1 LRNLWTFGL
10 LGVLSN
16 NVKRPYIDE
25 PTASVSPNMGRPGLS
40 FEDLLQTSCA
50 CGVLSI
56 EPGGQITFVSPE
68 AEKMLHL
75 GADKSNIAA
84 LPPGLQALVLET
96 QASGHAIADRRIV
109 LDPDRGRSPALSV
122 TVMPAAAREKKLI
135 VLLKD
140 FSSTKKLEHS
150 LRRLDR
156 LASAGTLSAGM
167 AHEIRNAMVAVKT
180 FVDLLLEKNRDAELA
195 EIVGH
200 EMDRMVSM
208 VSQIL
213 KFAVPAQP
221 VLARVSVHKILD
233 RTLLLAQHRVEGR
246 EIVFERKFQAADDV
260 LEGDAHQLEQAFV
273 NLLLNGVEAIHT
285 SGALGVTTE
294 LLADAQLREGDTRRW
309 MRVRIYD
316 TGGGITQDNMGRLFE
331 PFFTTKQNGT
341 GLGLAV
347 TRRIIEEHNGTI
359 QVESQPA
366 KGTTF
371 IVMLPMKG

>member
-1 LRNLWTFGL
+1 
-10 LGVLSN
+10 
-16 NVKRPYIDE
+16 
-25 PTASVSPNMGRPGLS
+25 MGRPGLN

-56 EPGGQITFVSPE
+56 DARGAVTFISPE
-68 AEKMLHL
+68 AEKILRL
-75 GADKSNIAA
+75 SGDKSHPAK
-84 LPPGLQALVLET
+84 LPATLQAVVAEA
-96 QASGHAIADRRIV
+96 QAAGHGVTDRKIV
-109 LDPDRGRSPALSV
+109 LDPDRGRSPSISV
-122 TVMPAAAREKKLI
+122 TVMPAGSGEKKVI

-167 AHEIRNAMVAVKT
+167 AHEIRNALVAVKT
-180 FVDLLLEKNRDAELA
+180 FIDLLLEKNKDDDLA

-200 EMDRMVSM
+200 EMGRMVSM

-221 VLARVSVHKILD
+221 VFSAVSVHRILE
-233 RTLLLAQHRVEGR
+233 RTLLLAEHRVEGR
-246 EIVFERKFQAADDV
+246 QIAFERQFRAEKDV
-260 LEGDAHQLEQAFV
+260 LEGDSHQLEQAFV
-273 NLLLNGVEAIHT
+273 NLLLNAVEAINGN
-285 SGALGVTTE
+285 GALTVATE
-294 LLADAQLREGDTRRW
+294 LIADDEGQVREGEPRRW
-309 MRVRIYD
+309 MRIRISD
-316 TGGGITQDNMGRLFE
+316 TGAGITAENMERLFE

-347 TRRIIEEHNGTI
+347 TRRIIEEHNGSI
-359 QVESQPA
+359 QVESQPG

-371 IVMLPMKG
+371 TLLLPTKA

>member
-1 LRNLWTFGL
+1 MAGGN
-10 LGVLSN
+10 
-16 NVKRPYIDE
+16 
-25 PTASVSPNMGRPGLS
+25 PNTGRSGLS

-56 EPGGQITFVSPE
+56 EPGGAITFISPE
-68 AEKMLHL
+68 AEKILRL
-75 GADKSNIAA
+75 TAGKATLAELPAA
-84 LPPGLQALVLET
+84 LQALVHECQST
-96 QASGHAIADRRIV
+96 GQAINDRKIV
-109 LDPDRGRSPALSV
+109 LDADRGNSPSISA
-122 TVMPAAAREKKLI
+122 TVMPAAARGEKMM

-167 AHEIRNAMVAVKT
+167 AHEIRNALVAVKT
-180 FVDLLLEKNRDAELA
+180 FVDLLLEKNKEEELA
-195 EIVGH
+195 EIVSQ
-200 EMDRMVSM
+200 EMVRMVSM

-213 KFAVPAQP
+213 KFAVPAHP
-221 VLARVSVHKILD
+221 VFTAISVHKILD

-246 EIVFERKFQAADDV
+246 QITFERKFQAETDV
-260 LEGDAHQLEQAFV
+260 LNGDAYQLEQAFV
-273 NLLLNGVEAIHT
+273 NLLLNGVEAINI
-285 SGALGVTTE
+285 SGTLAVTTE
-294 LLADAQLREGDTRRW
+294 LLPGEDGQLPKRW
-309 MRVRIYD
+309 MRIRVSD
-316 TGGGITQDNMGRLFE
+316 SGAGITQENMARLFE

-359 QVESQPA
+359 QVDSQAA

-371 IVMLPMKG
+371 TLMLPMKG

>member
-1 LRNLWTFGL
+1 MAHPGSNL
-10 LGVLSN
+10 
-16 NVKRPYIDE
+16 
-25 PTASVSPNMGRPGLS
+25 GRPGLN

-56 EPGGQITFVSPE
+56 DPGGVVTFASPE
-68 AEKMLHL
+68 VEKILRWT
-75 GADKSNIAA
+75 ANDKK
-84 LPPGLQALVLET
+84 LPATLQAVIQESLAT
-96 QASGHAIADRRIV
+96 GQIITDRTIV
-109 LDPDRGRSPALSV
+109 LDADRGGSPTISV
-122 TVMPAAAREKKLI
+122 TVMPATSREKKLI

-167 AHEIRNAMVAVKT
+167 AHEIRNALVAVKT
-180 FVDLLLEKNRDAELA
+180 FIDLLLEKNKDDELA

-213 KFAVPAQP
+213 RFAVPAHP
-221 VLARVSVHKILD
+221 VMSAVAVHKILD

-246 EIVFERKFQAADDV
+246 LVTFERKFLAEKDV
-260 LEGDAHQLEQAFV
+260 LEGDGHQLEQAFV
-273 NLLLNGVEAIHT
+273 NLLLNGVEAINANGT
-285 SGALGVTTE
+285 LSVTTE
-294 LLADAQLREGDTRRW
+294 TLADDAGQVREGEARRW
-309 MRVRIYD
+309 MRIRISD
-316 TGGGITQDNMGRLFE
+316 TGGGITQENMGRLFE

-359 QVESQPA
+359 QVESPPRQ
-366 KGTTF
+366 GTTF
-371 IVMLPMKG
+371 TILLPMKP

>member
-1 LRNLWTFGL
+1 
-10 LGVLSN
+10 
-16 NVKRPYIDE
+16 
-25 PTASVSPNMGRPGLS
+25 MGRPGLN

-56 EPGGQITFVSPE
+56 DAGGVVTFLSPE
-68 AEKMLHL
+68 AEKILRL
-75 GADKSNIAA
+75 SGDKSHPVK
-84 LPPGLQALVLET
+84 LPATLQALVAEA
-96 QASGHAIADRRIV
+96 QAAGHGVTDRKIV
-109 LDPDRGRSPALSV
+109 LDPDRGRSPSISV
-122 TVMPAAAREKKLI
+122 TVMPAGSQEKKVI

-167 AHEIRNAMVAVKT
+167 AHEIRNALVAVKT
-180 FVDLLLEKNRDAELA
+180 FIDLLLEKNKDDDLA

-200 EMDRMVSM
+200 EMGRMVSM

-221 VLARVSVHKILD
+221 VFSAVSVHRIIE
-233 RTLLLAQHRVEGR
+233 RTLLLAEHRVEGR
-246 EIVFERKFQAADDV
+246 QIAFERQFLAEKDV
-260 LEGDAHQLEQAFV
+260 LEGDSHQLEQAFV
-273 NLLLNGVEAIHT
+273 NLLLNAVEAINGN
-285 SGALGVTTE
+285 GALTVATE
-294 LLADAQLREGDTRRW
+294 LIADGEGQMREGEPRRW
-309 MRVRIYD
+309 MRIRISD
-316 TGGGITQDNMGRLFE
+316 TGAGITAENMERLFE

-347 TRRIIEEHNGTI
+347 TRRIIEEHNGSI
-359 QVESQPA
+359 QVESQPG

-371 IVMLPMKG
+371 TLLLPTKP

>member
-1 LRNLWTFGL
+1 LN
-10 LGVLSN
+10 
-16 NVKRPYIDE
+16 
-25 PTASVSPNMGRPGLS
+25 

-56 EPGGQITFVSPE
+56 DPAGAVNFVSPE
-68 AEKMLHL
+68 AEKILRL
-75 GADKSNIAA
+75 TPGEKSPA
-84 LPPGLQALVLET
+84 LPATLQALVTET
-96 QASGHAIADRRIV
+96 QTTGQTITDRKII
-109 LDPDRGRSPALSV
+109 LDPDRGRSPAISV
-122 TVMPAAAREKKLI
+122 TVMPAASRDAHGKLI

-167 AHEIRNAMVAVKT
+167 AHEIRNALVAVKT
-180 FVDLLLEKNRDAELA
+180 FVDLLLEKNKDDELA
-195 EIVGH
+195 EIVSH
-200 EMDRMVSM
+200 EMSRMVSM

-221 VLARVSVHKILD
+221 IFAAMSVHKILD

-246 EIVFERKFQAADDV
+246 LVTFERKLLAEKDV
-260 LEGDAHQLEQAFV
+260 LDGDQHQLEQAFV
-273 NLLLNGVEAIHT
+273 NLLLNAVEAINANGT
-285 SGALGVTTE
+285 LTVSTE
-294 LLADAQLREGDTRRW
+294 LLADDQPPAGGRDARRW
-309 MRVRIYD
+309 MRIRISD
-316 TGGGITQDNMGRLFE
+316 TGGGITPENMARLFE

-359 QVESQPA
+359 QVESQSGE
-366 KGTTF
+366 GTTF
-371 IVMLPMKG
+371 TVMLPMKV